1 MKHLVLYELNIYRK
15 TKSSAM
21 SVARHF
27 SKFFDKQVDAC
38 IRLGAKPFK
47 IYKRIRFI
55 NNKLL

>member
-1 MKHLVLYELNIYRK
+1 
-15 TKSSAM
+15 M

-38 IRLGAKPFK
+38 IRLGAEPFK